1 MIRFVLVAIALAT
14 STLSAAQVRR
24 SPPVDHCASD
34 RSFADFR
41 RRLIT
46 AVDHHSTRFILS
58 IISDDVQSSFGG
70 DPGRADFI
78 AHWQLDR
85 PAQSVLW
92 RELGAALRLGCAR
105 VEGGAFWAP
114 SFSAPT
120 DGDDSDELIPRFI
133 AVVPGAVLRAGA
145 SDGARV
151 IAALDWDVM
160 TALDNDGH
168 SPWIAAR
175 LADGRRGFVRRREVR
190 DLADYRAVFEKRGGR
205 WRMTAFIAGD

>member
-1 MIRFVLVAIALAT
+1 MIRFVFLLLMLAAPAAT
-14 STLSAAQVRR
+14 AAQVRR
-24 SPPVDHCASD
+24 SPPVDRCASD
-34 RSFADFR
+34 RSFLDFR
-41 RRLIT
+41 RRLLT
-46 AVDHHSTRFILS
+46 AVDNHSARFILS
-58 IISDDVQSSFGG
+58 ILSDDVQSSFGG

-85 PAQSVLW
+85 PATSRLW
-92 RELGAALRLGCAR
+92 RELGTALRLGCVPVAD
-105 VEGGAFWAP
+105 GALWSP
-114 SFSAPT
+114 SFSAPA
-120 DGDDSDELIPRFI
+120 GDDGEDELVQRFI

-151 IAALDWDVM
+151 IAALEWDVM
-160 TALDNDGH
+160 TAPDNDGA

-175 LADGRRGFVRRREVR
+175 LADGRRGYVRRRDVR